1 MDLET
6 AVGCTFF
13 TQDIGPGLP
22 KNVGP
27 FPAEPPFLPK
37 SNRATEQAG
46 PAGALT
52 EQMLRANS
60 ILQGVD
66 DHDVPGILEAGEL
79 ITLATRAKIYDAEE
93 PIGYVYFPIDA
104 VLSVVTTMKEG
115 GVIEVGT
122 IGREGTSAIPFLLG
136 ATTTANDCYCQV
148 PGAAIRLR
156 AEHFNGLRAR
166 SAKFRSLLDRYLQG
180 YVNFLGQL
188 AGCNRLHSTYERCS
202 RWLLLTHDRV
212 GSDTI
217 RLTHEYLA
225 MMLGSRRSGVTIA
238 LSTFRRAG
246 FITYAN
252 GQITVL
258 DRAGLLE
265 SSCECYAVAQAQF
278 DGLLRPVNEGLT

>member
-1 MDLET
+1 MPRST
-6 AVGCTFF
+6 R
-13 TQDIGPGLP
+13 
-22 KNVGP
+22 
-27 FPAEPPFLPK
+27 
-37 SNRATEQAG
+37 RATEPES

-52 EQMLRANS
+52 TQMLRANS

-66 DHDVPGILEAGEL
+66 EADVPGLLEAGEL
-79 ITLATRAKIYDAEE
+79 VALATRAKIYDAEE
-93 PIGYVYFPIDA
+93 PIQSVYFPIDS
-104 VLSVVTTMKEG
+104 VLSVVTSMKEG

-148 PGAAIRLR
+148 PGTAIRLR
-156 AEHFNGLRAR
+156 AEHFHALRAR
-166 SAKFRSLLDRYLQG
+166 SAKFRALLDRYLQG

-212 GSDTI
+212 SSDTI

-246 FITYAN
+246 FITYTN
-252 GQITVL
+252 GHIEVL
-258 DRAGLLE
+258 DRQGLMD

-278 DGLLRPVNEGLT
+278 DGLLRPVDGDVS